1 MRNVLLLI
9 SLAAMPL
16 TGCATTTSYVET
28 NAALG
33 RVVVYRN
40 GIAYFERTAEVT
52 GDELALSVP
61 ADKVDDFLKSLTVVD
76 AETKQPAPIAYPTVP
91 AGTEGLLSMKIQL
104 KQPGTKGKPR
114 KLLLSYVTEAPS
126 WKPSYRIK
134 LGENGKVDLEGWAIV
149 DNTSG
154 EDWKNVKLGVGSSS
168 ALSFRFDLSSV
179 RNVPRET
186 LAASDQFAIA
196 PPTGMS
202 VYGGAAGVIDF
213 VDDATL
219 TLAESGARNRLMLSA
234 DEERVDLKQN
244 YRYKPADKK
253 ASGGKGE
260 SAPKLDGEGK
270 PTANKPKSPQQQPS
284 AGEVR
289 IQGLARRVQQQNQ
302 RVVVEGFAGK
312 DDADRSGA
320 ALERANRL
328 REQLIQNGVRA
339 DQIDAVANLEVT
351 SAVGGARVLEAQ
363 APANGDGIKQQEKEV
378 GGGASLEPIGT
389 SHFESKSAMSVA
401 RGTSAMV
408 SILNTST
415 EGEVVYLYD
424 AESARGNKQ
433 FAFKSVRLKNP
444 TDSTLETGP
453 VTVFGSGRFIGEG
466 LTEPIPGKS
475 ASFVPFAL
483 DRQVVVETKQEENEA
498 IAKIIT
504 VQRGVLSTEMRKVN
518 KQTLL
523 VQNRLSEDA
532 NVYVRHTVPKGFKLT
547 KSPENVE
554 RIGEAHLFRVKVPA
568 NGKLEIV
575 IEEETPVFKSVDMR
589 SAAGMDL
596 VRAFVSSAA
605 LTGDV
610 AGKLKGLLELQK
622 ELGNTEQK
630 IETQR
635 EQMTEYRSRMDELH
649 LQIVTLKA
657 VKTGGS
663 LMKNLEKKLEE
674 VSDKLSKSTVDL
686 VALEEQRMIGRIK
699 LQDGVAE
706 LSLEKQ
712 EAKSKV
718 AEK

>member
-1 MRNVLLLI
+1 
-9 SLAAMPL
+9 
-16 TGCATTTSYVET
+16 
-28 NAALG
+28 
-33 RVVVYRN
+33 
-40 GIAYFERTAEVT
+40 
-52 GDELALSVP
+52 
-61 ADKVDDFLKSLTVVD
+61 
-76 AETKQPAPIAYPTVP
+76 
-91 AGTEGLLSMKIQL
+91 
-104 KQPGTKGKPR
+104 PGTKGKPR

-186 LAASDQFAIA
+186 LAPSDQFAIA

-202 VYGGAAGVIDF
+202 VYGNVPGVIDF

-219 TLAESGARNRLMLSA
+219 TLAESGARSRALDGDGEIVLKKGGGVKLQEDLRFSVRGKA
-234 DEERVDLKQN
+234 ESKPRDEKN
-244 YRYKPADKK
+244 
-253 ASGGKGE
+253 
-260 SAPKLDGEGK
+260 APKA
-270 PTANKPKSPQQQPS
+270 PPAPAQPS

-302 RVVVEGFAGK
+302 RVIVEGFAGK
-312 DDADRSGA
+312 DDVDKSGA

-339 DQIDAVANLEVT
+339 DNIEAVANLEVT
-351 SAVGGARVLEAQ
+351 SAVGGARVVDAQ
-363 APANGDGIKQQEKEV
+363 AALGGNAGTQEQKKQEAA
-378 GGGASLEPIGT
+378 GGGSLEPIGT

-415 EGEVVYLYD
+415 DGEVVYLYD

-453 VTVFGSGRFIGEG
+453 VTVFGAGRFIGEG

-483 DRQVVVETKQEENEA
+483 DRQIIVETKQEENEA

-523 VQNRLSEDA
+523 VQNRLPEEAS
-532 NVYVRHTVPKGFKLT
+532 VYVRHTVPKGFKLT
-547 KSPENVE
+547 KHPENVE

-568 NGKLEIV
+568 GGKLEVV

-589 SAAGMDL
+589 STAGMDL

-605 LTGDV
+605 LSGDV

-635 EQMTEYRSRMDELH
+635 EQMAEYKARMDELH

-712 EAKSKV
+712 DAKPSKV

>member
-234 DEERVDLKQN
+234 DE
-244 YRYKPADKK
+244 
-253 ASGGKGE
+253 
-260 SAPKLDGEGK
+260 
-270 PTANKPKSPQQQPS
+270 
-284 AGEVR
+284 
-289 IQGLARRVQQQNQ
+289 
-302 RVVVEGFAGK
+302 
-312 DDADRSGA
+312 
-320 ALERANRL
+320 
-328 REQLIQNGVRA
+328 
-339 DQIDAVANLEVT
+339 
-351 SAVGGARVLEAQ
+351 
-363 APANGDGIKQQEKEV
+363 
-378 GGGASLEPIGT
+378 
-389 SHFESKSAMSVA
+389 
-401 RGTSAMV
+401 
-408 SILNTST
+408 
-415 EGEVVYLYD
+415 
-424 AESARGNKQ
+424 
-433 FAFKSVRLKNP
+433 
-444 TDSTLETGP
+444 
-453 VTVFGSGRFIGEG
+453 
-466 LTEPIPGKS
+466 
-475 ASFVPFAL
+475 
-483 DRQVVVETKQEENEA
+483 
-498 IAKIIT
+498 
-504 VQRGVLSTEMRKVN
+504 
-518 KQTLL
+518 
-523 VQNRLSEDA
+523 
-532 NVYVRHTVPKGFKLT
+532 
-547 KSPENVE
+547 
-554 RIGEAHLFRVKVPA
+554 
-568 NGKLEIV
+568 
-575 IEEETPVFKSVDMR
+575 
-589 SAAGMDL
+589 
-596 VRAFVSSAA
+596 
-605 LTGDV
+605 
-610 AGKLKGLLELQK
+610 
-622 ELGNTEQK
+622 
-630 IETQR
+630 
-635 EQMTEYRSRMDELH
+635 
-649 LQIVTLKA
+649 
-657 VKTGGS
+657 
-663 LMKNLEKKLEE
+663 
-674 VSDKLSKSTVDL
+674 
-686 VALEEQRMIGRIK
+686 
-699 LQDGVAE
+699 
-706 LSLEKQ
+706 
-712 EAKSKV
+712 
-718 AEK
+718 

>member
-1 MRNVLLLI
+1 
-9 SLAAMPL
+9 
-16 TGCATTTSYVET
+16 
-28 NAALG
+28 
-33 RVVVYRN
+33 
-40 GIAYFERTAEVT
+40 
-52 GDELALSVP
+52 
-61 ADKVDDFLKSLTVVD
+61 
-76 AETKQPAPIAYPTVP
+76 
-91 AGTEGLLSMKIQL
+91 
-104 KQPGTKGKPR
+104 
-114 KLLLSYVTEAPS
+114 
-126 WKPSYRIK
+126 
-134 LGENGKVDLEGWAIV
+134 
-149 DNTSG
+149 
-154 EDWKNVKLGVGSSS
+154 
-168 ALSFRFDLSSV
+168 
-179 RNVPRET
+179 
-186 LAASDQFAIA
+186 
-196 PPTGMS
+196 
-202 VYGGAAGVIDF
+202 
-213 VDDATL
+213 
-219 TLAESGARNRLMLSA
+219 
-234 DEERVDLKQN
+234 
-244 YRYKPADKK
+244 
-253 ASGGKGE
+253 
-260 SAPKLDGEGK
+260 
-270 PTANKPKSPQQQPS
+270 
-284 AGEVR
+284 
-289 IQGLARRVQQQNQ
+289 
-302 RVVVEGFAGK
+302 
-312 DDADRSGA
+312 
-320 ALERANRL
+320 
-328 REQLIQNGVRA
+328 
-339 DQIDAVANLEVT
+339 
-351 SAVGGARVLEAQ
+351 
-363 APANGDGIKQQEKEV
+363 
-378 GGGASLEPIGT
+378 
-389 SHFESKSAMSVA
+389 MSVA